1 MLGCKACEA
10 VRDILGGVAG
20 MYMLKTR
27 HTAGEEKPEV
37 PTPMVQ
43 FDSLAG

>member
-10 VRDILGGVAG
+10 VRDSLGGVAG

-27 HTAGEEKPEV
+27 HTAGEEKQQSL
-37 PTPMVQ
+37 TPIEQ
-43 FDSLAG
+43 LNSLVA